1 MDKTLKLAESL
12 IPDAIE
18 TITRFVGFGAV
29 SGDPDR
35 ANRVVD
41 LAHAVADHLREL
53 PGSPEVRVHDLQDGK
68 QHREGPPFPCVTAEW
83 RQGDDLP
90 TVLIY
95 GHGDVQPA
103 KESEWHS
110 PPFKAEVRKDE
121 QGESRLYGRGT
132 ADDIGGWYSHV
143 VAIKAWLG
151 IRHELPVN
159 VRLFIEFEE
168 EIGSRNLMAYVG
180 RLGSFFDVDAMV
192 LTDCE
197 NPSVTTPG
205 FTTSLRGLATANL
218 CCETTDD
225 GPMDASVAL
234 CFAVSRLLDDDG
246 RPIFARVEDIP
257 EADRRD
263 LAEVDLPGD
272 LPVRGRS
279 NAEWAWRQP
288 ALTIAALSFGDAK
301 AQIGN
306 NIRASVRMRLSLPAD
321 MKDGVKEVLG
331 QPSSILGVRYSI
343 LPVEQSILE
352 VTRTELDVVCETGRQ
367 AAGHSGL
374 YGSIWADPSCFLM
387 KRISRL
393 GALGERIREI
403 SITQAD
409 LPALDIASAGPR
421 TACARLSVRVAPGGT
436 ADAVLQEVDENIRAT
451 SRPEVAEEL
460 QRIDAGHGG
469 SWSYNP
475 PNCMGLRAADRAY
488 EAVWGKRPV
497 RVGIGGSIPF
507 VASLGQ
513 RFGATTPMILNG
525 VLDPAS
531 ALHAPNESLHLEVFR
546 KAVLTNVYLLAEF
559 GRIPKGKF
567 LKKY

>member
-1 MDKTLKLAESL
+1 M
-12 IPDAIE
+12 
-18 TITRFVGFGAV
+18 
-29 SGDPDR
+29 
-35 ANRVVD
+35 
-41 LAHAVADHLREL
+41 
-53 PGSPEVRVHDLQDGK
+53 
-68 QHREGPPFPCVTAEW
+68 
-83 RQGDDLP
+83 
-90 TVLIY
+90 
-95 GHGDVQPA
+95 
-103 KESEWHS
+103 
-110 PPFKAEVRKDE
+110 
-121 QGESRLYGRGT
+121 
-132 ADDIGGWYSHV
+132 

-180 RLGSFFDVDAMV
+180 RLGGFFDVDAMV

-218 CCETTDD
+218 CCKTTDD
-225 GPMDASVAL
+225 GPTDASVPL
-234 CFAVSRLLDDDG
+234 CAAVSRLLDDDG
-246 RPIFARVEDIP
+246 RPVFARVEDIP
-257 EADRRD
+257 DADRRD

-272 LPVRGRS
+272 LPARGRS

-288 ALTIAALSFGDAK
+288 ALTIAALSFGDVK
-301 AQIGN
+301 VQFGN

-321 MKDGVKEVLG
+321 MEDDVKEVLG

-352 VTRTELDVVCETGRQ
+352 ATRMELDVVCDTGRQ

-374 YGSIWADPSCFLM
+374 YGSIWADPSCLLM

-436 ADAVLQEVDENIRAT
+436 ADAVLQEVDEHIRAM
-451 SRPEVAEEL
+451 SSPEVTEEL

-469 SWSYNP
+469 SWFYDP
-475 PNCMGLRAADRAY
+475 PNCMGLQAADRAY

-507 VASLGQ
+507 VALLGQ

-531 ALHAPNESLHLEVFR
+531 APARSQREPPLGGISEGRPDERLPLGRVRQDPEREVPQEALSSFDDIREVPMAGLEGSGFR
-546 KAVLTNVYLLAEF
+546 MARRLDALASPAGALRFRVPRYMET
-559 GRIPKGKF
+559 RRTLCRRAIRAAS
-567 LKKY
+567 